1 MKKSSIIAALFI
13 GFALCTTSCSK
24 EATAQTQISINNFV
38 ATYFPNEEVIATIRD
53 GFDYDVTLSDY
64 TQIDFDG
71 SMFSK
76 PTWDEVDCRRSTA
89 HTAVP
94 ATLVP
99 TEIADYVNRVY
110 PGQSIVKIAKDRR
123 EWDIELGNGIEIEFN
138 SKFVVIEM
146 D

>member
-1 MKKSSIIAALFI
+1 MKKILIIALFVGLGI
-13 GFALCTTSCSK
+13 NASSCTKEPTTS
-24 EATAQTQISINNFV
+24 AQTIIEEFV
-38 ATYFPNEEVIATIRD
+38 NTYFPNETVLAIIRD
-53 GFDYDVTLSDY
+53 GYDYDVTLSDY

-76 PTWDEVDCRRSTA
+76 PTWDEVDCSRSTV

-110 PGQSIVKIAKDRR
+110 PGQPIVKISKDRR
-123 EWDIELGNGIEIEFN
+123 EWDVKLGNGIEVEFN

>member
-1 MKKSSIIAALFI
+1 MKKFLILALFI
-13 GFALCTTSCSK
+13 GLGFNATSCSK
-24 EATAQTQISINNFV
+24 EPTTNVQNIIEEFV
-38 ATYFPNEEVIATIRD
+38 KTHFPNETVLTIIRD
-53 GFDYDVTLSDY
+53 GYDYDVTLSDY

>member
-1 MKKSSIIAALFI
+1 MKKALVIALFV
-13 GFALCTTSCSK
+13 GFSAINFSCSK
-24 EATAQTQISINNFV
+24 EASAQAKTIETFV
-38 ATYFPNEEVIATIRD
+38 ATYFPEAEILSTIRD
-53 GFDYDVTLSDY
+53 GLDYEVTLSDY